1 MSSSHEISIIRRYTV
16 ALQRQSVQRLVDLKT
31 SQKEAT
37 EKVGLEAERWVCV
50 LPRLVGSKPLRVPAL
65 NSAGARQGSSREASD
80 CSRDS
85 CKGLESHSGHGDLE
99 SSTTIVQAADAEGPF
114 LMGVEVPN
122 LGSLKNDE
130 GSCVVGTNLDG
141 RFLWPVLKILFSQN

>member
-50 LPRLVGSKPLRVPAL
+50 LPRLVGSKPLRLPAL

-85 CKGLESHSGHGDLE
+85 CKGLEG
-99 SSTTIVQAADAEGPF
+99 
-114 LMGVEVPN
+114 
-122 LGSLKNDE
+122 
-130 GSCVVGTNLDG
+130 
-141 RFLWPVLKILFSQN
+141 